1 MPPTF
6 EHPAEGLTLPPVRH
20 VPVLRPFRWLALG
33 WRDFTRVPFCS
44 GYHGL
49 AVALG
54 GAVVVWIALR
64 FWPLLPGAVSGFL
77 LVGPILCTG
86 LYALSRRLA
95 VGERA
100 GMREVKAAWRSGTKP
115 LVWMGLILAIAATAW
130 VLLSAVLVALFV
142 KEPITGLE
150 GFLRF
155 IVLSQNSHLF
165 TIWVLAGGLGAA
177 LVFAVTVVSVPLLLD
192 RDIDMLSAIATS
204 VRAVGENPF
213 AMALW
218 ATIIMVATA
227 LSMATAMLG
236 FVIAIPV
243 IGHATWHAYR
253 DVVDADALPLRP

>member
-6 EHPAEGLTLPPVRH
+6 EDPAEGLTLPPVRE
-20 VPVLRPFRWLALG
+20 VPVTRPFRWLARG
-33 WRDFTRVPFCS
+33 WRDFTQVPFCS

-54 GAVVVWIALR
+54 GLVIGWLAMR
-64 FWPLLPGAVSGFL
+64 YWPLLPGAVSGFL
-77 LVGPILCTG
+77 LVGPILATG

-95 VGERA
+95 MGERA
-100 GMREVKAAWRSGTKP
+100 SMTDVKDAWRRGTKP

-142 KEPITGLE
+142 KVPITGLE
-150 GFLRF
+150 GFLRY
-155 IVLSQNSHLF
+155 IVLSENSYLF

-177 LVFAVTVVSVPLLLD
+177 LVFAITVVSVPLLLD

-204 VRAVGENPF
+204 VRAVGDNPV

-218 ATIIMVATA
+218 ATIIMIATV

-236 FVIAIPV
+236 FVVTIPV

-253 DVVDADALPLRP
+253 DLVDADSLPLRR